1 MRNRRA
7 RRFGAA
13 ALAVGVVIAAP
24 VAAHA
29 RALPDASPPLPG
41 GYYKGQTQLGKRLKI
56 RVTANAP
63 NGSIAGRLSVACAG
77 ARARFHTSDGSFVA
91 TRRNRRG
98 DVIFRARGRF
108 TSVKRVQGS
117 VTTVAGSR
125 RCAPARFAARLTSPS
140 GVRSKAITYGPY
152 DVDPMGMMGG
162 GMQTMS
168 FWKFDVERPCS
179 DCYLVAMVPDLTYRD
194 GRVANFDTDAM
205 LHHFVFFNAAR
216 TDPTCAGRPLG
227 NLGERFLASG
237 NERTIVT
244 LPRGYGYHVMPGDRW
259 RLLADLMNM
268 ADRMQ
273 TYYVK
278 VTFFYVKAPAR
289 LRSVT
294 PLWLDVNNCGNSEY
308 SIPAGRSDTHWDY
321 KVPASL
327 AGKIVSMG
335 GHQHDGGVR
344 IKTTDAGRTICTSRA
359 GYGRNRAY
367 MGHIESMSGC
377 LGTPLARIHA
387 GDTLR
392 LHSMYN
398 SRTAR
403 DDVMGIMVGYVDTR
417 AGP

>member
-13 ALAVGVVIAAP
+13 ALAVGVVVAAP
-24 VAAHA
+24 AAAHA
-29 RALPDASPPLPG
+29 RALPDASSPLPG
-41 GYYKGQTQLGKRLKI
+41 GSFRGKTELGKRLKI
-56 RVTANAP
+56 RVATNGP
-63 NGSIAGRLSVACAG
+63 NGAIAGRLTVACAG

-91 TRRNRRG
+91 TRRNPRG
-98 DVIFRARGRF
+98 DVVFRARGRF
-108 TSVKRVQGS
+108 TSVERVQGR
-117 VTTVAGSR
+117 VTTVAGSG
-125 RCAPARFAARLTSPS
+125 RCAPARFAAKLASSS
-140 GVRSKAITYGPY
+140 GVHSKAITYGPY

-162 GMQTMS
+162 AMQTMS
-168 FWKFDVERPCS
+168 FWKSDVERPCS
-179 DCYLVAMVPDLTYRD
+179 DCYLVAMVPDLVYRN
-194 GRVANFDTDAM
+194 GRAANFDTDAM

-227 NLGERFLASG
+227 NIGERFFASG
-237 NERTIVT
+237 NERTIIA
-244 LPRGYGYHVMPGDRW
+244 LPRGYGYRVMPGDRW

-294 PLWLDVNNCGNSEY
+294 PLWLDINNCGNSEY

-321 KVPASL
+321 RVPASL
-327 AGKIVSMG
+327 AGKLVAMG

-359 GYGRNRAY
+359 GYGRNPSY

-392 LHSMYN
+392 LHSIYN
-398 SRTAR
+398 SRTAQ
-403 DDVMGIMVGYVDTR
+403 DDVMGIMLAYVDTR